1 MRTAGEPHA
10 VAASVLRALGP
21 YARTLQVTGDQ
32 TMDEAYDEV
41 LLRER
46 LAASL
51 ASTSAMLALCLAMVG
66 LSGLIGFAV
75 VRRTREIGVRMA
87 LGARRSGIVWMV
99 LRGALATV
107 GLGVLIGGPL
117 AVAGGQVLS
126 SLLYG
131 VAATDV
137 LTIAGATLGLA
148 LTGILASALPAWRA
162 SRVDPVI
169 SLRAD

>member
-1 MRTAGEPHA
+1 
-10 VAASVLRALGP
+10 
-21 YARTLQVTGDQ
+21 
-32 TMDEAYDEV
+32 
-41 LLRER
+41 
-46 LAASL
+46 
-51 ASTSAMLALCLAMVG
+51 MVG

-117 AVAGGQVLS
+117 AVAAGQVLS

-131 VAATDV
+131 VAASD
-137 LTIAGATLGLA
+137 LATIAVATIGLA
-148 LTGILASALPAWRA
+148 LAGILASSLPAWRA
-162 SRVDPVI
+162 SRVDPAT